1 MKIKKKKNQ
10 ALINLSNNEQ
20 VTFFLGTSQFD
31 YCRKNFGAYVTPS
44 ILKRCKNFNLN
55 AYLLLKEKTKEIQL
69 ALVKKNKIKIFKN
82 DLKKNYFKIIVLM
95 KLKNFK
101 SR

>member
-10 ALINLSNNEQ
+10 AIINLSNDEQ

-31 YCRKNFGAYVTPS
+31 YCKKKFGAYVTPS

-69 ALVKKNKIKIFKN
+69 ALVKKNKIEIFKN
-82 DLKKNYFKIIVLM
+82 DLKKNYFKIIVLIN
-95 KLKNFK
+95 LKNFK

>member
-1 MKIKKKKNQ
+1 M
-10 ALINLSNNEQ
+10 
-20 VTFFLGTSQFD
+20 GTSQFD

>member
-10 ALINLSNNEQ
+10 AIINLSNDEQ

-31 YCRKNFGAYVTPS
+31 YCKKNFGAYVTPS

-55 AYLLLKEKTKEIQL
+55 TYLLLKEETKEIQL
-69 ALVKKNKIKIFKN
+69 ALVKKNKIKTFKN
-82 DLKKNYFKIIVLM
+82 DLKKNYFKIIMLM
-95 KLKNFK
+95 KPKNFK
-101 SR
+101 LR

>member
-10 ALINLSNNEQ
+10 AIINLSNNEQ

-31 YCRKNFGAYVTPS
+31 YCKKNFGAYVTPS

-69 ALVKKNKIKIFKN
+69 ALVKRNKIKTFKN
-82 DLKKNYFKIIVLM
+82 DLKKNCFKIIVLM

-101 SR
+101 PR

>member
-55 AYLLLKEKTKEIQL
+55 AYLLLKEKTKEIQF

>member
-10 ALINLSNNEQ
+10 AIINLSNDEQ
-20 VTFFLGTSQFD
+20 VTFFLGNSQFD
-31 YCRKNFGAYVTPS
+31 YCKKNFGAYVTPS

-55 AYLLLKEKTKEIQL
+55 AYLLLNEKTKEIHL
-69 ALVKKNKIKIFKN
+69 ALVKKDKIKKFKN
-82 DLKKNYFKIIVLM
+82 DLKKNYFKIIVLI

-101 SR
+101 LR

>member
-10 ALINLSNNEQ
+10 ASINLSNNEQ

-31 YCRKNFGAYVTPS
+31 YCKKNFGAYVTTS

-69 ALVKKNKIKIFKN
+69 ALVKKNKIKAFKN